1 MLEQLQSLLQV
12 LVEIPPAGVYVLVGL
27 GTAVENIFPP
37 VPSDTVVLLGALLSE
52 WRVVEYPGVFAV
64 AWIGN
69 VSTALAVYGAAR
81 RYGRG
86 IFETRWGQRVLRPH
100 QLNRLSAFYERYGTG
115 TVFLSRF
122 VPVFRV
128 LVPVFAG
135 ISGLG
140 FWRTAVPV
148 GLASALWYAVLLA
161 GGGLAVRNL
170 PRLAELA
177 ARANWTLWVVAGVV
191 GLAVGIWWWQ
201 TRSDEADDPEGM
213 EGEWPRSPGDPTDPS
228 SP

>member
-213 EGEWPRSPGDPTDPS
+213 EGEWPRSAGDPTDPS